1 MTPEIKKLWSIVA
14 GAFAAA
20 TMSVPVEMSAQEFV
34 CQVEVN
40 SQSIEG
46 TNKSV
51 FETLQESITDYMNE
65 TKFSNATFAN
75 NEKIDCRMMFTIKEY
90 SDDHMKGDLQVQLS
104 RPVYNSSYTTTL
116 LNFRDTRIEFDYKE
130 GDPLIYNENS
140 INSNLEAILNFY
152 AYLFLALDFDSFS
165 PKGGQPYYD
174 RAASVVQAAQSLG
187 SIGWRA
193 FEDPKN
199 RSGILSS
206 FTDGNMEGIRTM
218 LYQYHRRG
226 LDEMSTSPDKGRAG
240 VTAAIEAAV
249 EAINNAPMS
258 AASSLFRDSKLDEIV
273 NVYSKAPEAERTKIY
288 DLLQPVYPADRERV
302 EEIKNPPQR

>member
-1 MTPEIKKLWSIVA
+1 MTLETKNICRIVA
-14 GAFAAA
+14 GAFATAI
-20 TMSVPVEMSAQEFV
+20 MLVPGKVSAQEFV

-130 GDPLIYNENS
+130 GDPLIFSESS

-165 PKGGQPYYD
+165 PKGGQQYYD

-226 LDEMSTSPDKGRAG
+226 LDEMSTAPDKGRAG

-288 DLLQPVYPADRERV
+288 ELLQPLYPADRERV